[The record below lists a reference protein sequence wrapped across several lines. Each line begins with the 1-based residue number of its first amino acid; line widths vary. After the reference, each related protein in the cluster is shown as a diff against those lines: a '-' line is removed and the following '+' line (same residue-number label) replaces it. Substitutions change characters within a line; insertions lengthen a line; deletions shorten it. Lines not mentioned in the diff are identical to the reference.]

1 MTATDNVRQVT
12 IIGAGLAGALVA
24 RLLARQG
31 WRVSLFERRPDPRI
45 ETGARGRSIN
55 LALAER
61 GAHAL
66 RLAGLEP
73 EVLAE
78 AVMMRGR
85 MVHVPGT
92 APSLQPYGRD
102 DSEVIWSI
110 NRDRL
115 NRILLDG
122 AEAAGAKIHFNLGL
136 HSVDFPR
143 QRLTFS
149 NASGAHLGSRFQ
161 LLIGA
166 DGCNSAVRQAMA
178 EVVDLDQQRE
188 TQPHGYKEL
197 QITPQASAHFGLEPN
212 ALHIWPRGDYMCIAL
227 PNLDRSFTVT
237 LFLHHQSPTTQPTSP
252 CFAQLVDGRAA
263 RAFFDREFP
272 GLSPML
278 GSLEQDFD
286 HHPTGKLATLRLD
299 TWHIGGQAVLLGDA
313 AHPMVPFHG
322 QGMNCALEDAVALA
336 EQLQQP
342 GDIASALAAFTAQRQ
357 PNALAIQA
365 MALENY
371 VEMSSKVASPSYL
384 LERELGKIMA
394 QRQPTRFI
402 PRYSMVTFSRLPY
415 AQALARGQIQEQLL
429 KFAVANHTDLTSINL
444 DAVEHEVT
452 RCLPP
457 LSDLAQGRRC

>member
-1 MTATDNVRQVT
+1 MTATDNARQVT
-12 IIGAGLAGALVA
+12 IIGAGLAGTLVA
-24 RLLARQG
+24 RLLARNG
-31 WRVSLFERRPDPRI
+31 WQVNLFERRPDPRI

-66 RLAGLEP
+66 RLAGLER

-92 APSLQPYGRD
+92 PPSLQPYGRD

-122 AEAAGAKIHFNLGL
+122 AEAAGANIHFNLGL
-136 HSVDFPR
+136 DSVDFAR
-143 QRLTFS
+143 QRLTLS
-149 NASGAHLGSRFQ
+149 NASGERLEKRFH

-178 EVVDLDQQRE
+178 SVVDLGEHLE

-197 QITPQASAHFGLEPN
+197 QITPEASAQFNLEPN
-212 ALHIWPRGDYMCIAL
+212 ALHIWPHGDYMCIAL

-237 LFLHHQSPTTQPTSP
+237 LFLHHQSPAAQPASP
-252 CFAQLVDGRAA
+252 CFAQLVDGHAA
-263 RAFFDREFP
+263 RRFFQRQFP

-278 GSLEQDFD
+278 DSLEQDFE
-286 HHPTGKLATLRLD
+286 HHPTGKLATLRLT

-336 EQLQQP
+336 EHLQSAA
-342 GDIASALAAFTAQRQ
+342 DNASALAAFTAQRQ
-357 PNALAIQA
+357 PDALAIQA

-384 LERELGKIMA
+384 LERELGQIMA

-415 AQALARGQIQEQLL
+415 AQAMARGQIQEQLL
-429 KFAVANHTDLTSINL
+429 KFAVANHSDLTSINL

-457 LSDLAQGRRC
+457 LSHLC

>member
-1 MTATDNVRQVT
+1 MLE
-12 IIGAGLAGALVA
+12 IGGLMSN
-24 RLLARQG
+24 
-31 WRVSLFERRPDPRI
+31 SL
-45 ETGARGRSIN
+45 
-55 LALAER
+55 
-61 GAHAL
+61 
-66 RLAGLEP
+66 
-73 EVLAE
+73 
-78 AVMMRGR
+78 
-85 MVHVPGT
+85 
-92 APSLQPYGRD
+92 
-102 DSEVIWSI
+102 
-110 NRDRL
+110 
-115 NRILLDG
+115 
-122 AEAAGAKIHFNLGL
+122 
-136 HSVDFPR
+136 
-143 QRLTFS
+143 
-149 NASGAHLGSRFQ
+149 
-161 LLIGA
+161 
-166 DGCNSAVRQAMA
+166 
-178 EVVDLDQQRE
+178 
-188 TQPHGYKEL
+188 
-197 QITPQASAHFGLEPN
+197 
-212 ALHIWPRGDYMCIAL
+212 
-227 PNLDRSFTVT
+227 
-237 LFLHHQSPTTQPTSP
+237 
-252 CFAQLVDGRAA
+252 RA
-263 RAFFDREFP
+263 
-272 GLSPML
+272 